1 MREIFNM
8 ETPFIFGKLA
18 VDRNFT
24 NRDKERQRL
33 TGNFSGLVNTVL
45 ISPRRWGKSSLVQKS
60 AIEAMSADENLH
72 FCFLDAFNI
81 RTEEQFYIALAS
93 EVLKISASKVELL
106 IDNAKRFMGAFLPKL
121 SYSPGNQDELSLSL
135 DWKEVKKH
143 PDAILDMAEKVA
155 AEKGWK
161 LVICIDE
168 FQNITTF
175 ENQLAFQKKLRSH
188 WQKHQHVSYC
198 LYGSKRHMLMDVF
211 TSSSMPFYKF
221 GDILFLEK
229 IHQDSWVPFICS
241 RFEDTQKHINESN
254 AALIADLAE
263 CHPYYVQQ
271 LAQQSWFRTT
281 TDCSEEIIR
290 EAHEGVVSQLSLLF
304 QSKTEELSTPQINF
318 LKALLDG
325 VEKFSSKNIIDEYQL
340 ASSANVARIKKAL
353 ENKEIIDMLA
363 GNIMVLDPMYKN
375 WLVTRY
381 FIKN

>member
-1 MREIFNM
+1 M

-18 VDRNFT
+18 VEQNFT
-24 NRDKERQRL
+24 NRERERQRL

-60 AIEAMSADENLH
+60 ALEAMSADQNLH
-72 FCFLDAFNI
+72 VCFLDAFNI
-81 RTEEQFYIALAS
+81 RTEEQFYLALAS
-93 EVLKISASKVELL
+93 EILKISASKIEVL
-106 IDNAKRFMGAFLPKL
+106 IENANRLIGAFLPKL
-121 SYSPGNQDELSLSL
+121 SFSPGNQDELSLSL

-143 PDAILDMAEKVA
+143 PDTILDMAEKVA

-161 LVICIDE
+161 LIVCIDE
-168 FQNITTF
+168 FQNISTF

-188 WQKHQHVSYC
+188 WQKHQHVAYC

-229 IHQDSWVPFICS
+229 IARESWIPFICS
-241 RFEDTQKHINESN
+241 RFEDTQKYISESN
-254 AALIADLAE
+254 AALVADLAE

-271 LAQQSWFRTT
+271 LAQQSWFRTA
-281 TDCSEEIIR
+281 TDCSEEIIGN
-290 EAHEGVVSQLSLLF
+290 AHEGIVSQLSLLF
-304 QSKTEELSTPQINF
+304 QSKTEELSTPQVNF

-325 VEKFSSKNIIDEYQL
+325 VEKFSSKNIIDDYQL
-340 ASSANVARIKKAL
+340 GSSANVVRIRKAL
-353 ENKEIIDMLA
+353 ENKEIIDIMA
-363 GNIMVLDPMYKN
+363 GNILVLDPMYKN

-381 FIKN
+381 FTKK

>member
-1 MREIFNM
+1 M
-8 ETPFIFGKLA
+8 ETPFVFGKLA

-33 TGNFSGLVNTVL
+33 SGNFSGLVNTVL

-60 AIEAMSADENLH
+60 AIDAMSADENLH

-81 RTEEQFYIALAS
+81 RTEEQFYLALAS
-93 EVLKISASKVELL
+93 EVLKISASKMELL
-106 IDNAKRFMGAFLPKL
+106 IENAKRFMGAFLPKL
-121 SYSPGNQDELSLSL
+121 SFSPGNQDELSLSL

-155 AEKGWK
+155 AEKAWK

-211 TSSSMPFYKF
+211 TSSPMPFYKF

-229 IHQDSWVPFICS
+229 IHQKSWIPFICS
-241 RFEDTQKHINESN
+241 RFEDTQKHISECN

-271 LAQQSWFRTT
+271 LAQQSWFRTA

-290 EAHEGVVSQLSLLF
+290 EAHEGIVSQLSLLF

-353 ENKEIIDMLA
+353 ENKEIIDIMA
-363 GNIMVLDPMYKN
+363 GNILVLDPMYKN

>member
-1 MREIFNM
+1 M
-8 ETPFIFGKLA
+8 ETPFVFGKFA
-18 VDRNFT
+18 VDQNFT
-24 NRDKERQRL
+24 NRDSERARL
-33 TGNFSGLVNTVL
+33 SGNFSGLVNTVL
-45 ISPRRWGKSSLVQKS
+45 ISPRRWGKSSLVQRS
-60 AIEAMSADENLH
+60 ALEAMSADKDLH

-81 RTEEQFYIALAS
+81 RTEEQFYLALAS
-93 EVLKISASKVELL
+93 EVLKISASKLEVIIE
-106 IDNAKRFMGAFLPKL
+106 NAKRLIGAFLPKL
-121 SYSPGNQDELSLSL
+121 SFSPGNQDELSLSL

-143 PDAILDMAEKVA
+143 PDAILDMAETVA

-168 FQNITTF
+168 FQNIATF

-188 WQKHQHVSYC
+188 WQKHQHVAYC

-229 IHQDSWVPFICS
+229 IHKDNWIPFICS
-241 RFEDTQKHINESN
+241 RFEDTQKYINENN

-271 LAQQSWFRTT
+271 LAQQSWLRTASA
-281 TDCSEEIIR
+281 CSEEIIR
-290 EAHEGVVSQLSLLF
+290 EAHEGIVSQLSLLF
-304 QSKTEELSTPQINF
+304 QSKTEELSTPQVNF

-325 VEKFSSKNIIDEYQL
+325 VEKFSSKSMIDDYRL
-340 ASSANVARIKKAL
+340 GSSANVSRIKKAL
-353 ENKEIIDMLA
+353 ESKEIIDIMA
-363 GNIMVLDPMYKN
+363 GNILVLDPMYKN

>member
-1 MREIFNM
+1 M

-18 VDRNFT
+18 VEQNFT
-24 NRDKERQRL
+24 NREKERQRL

-60 AIEAMSADENLH
+60 ALEAMSADPNLH
-72 FCFLDAFNI
+72 VCFLDAFNI
-81 RTEEQFYIALAS
+81 RTEEQFYLALAS
-93 EVLKISASKVELL
+93 EILKISASKIEVL
-106 IDNAKRFMGAFLPKL
+106 IENANRLIGAFLPKL
-121 SYSPGNQDELSLSL
+121 SFSPGNQDELSLSL

-143 PDAILDMAEKVA
+143 PDTILDMAEKVA

-161 LVICIDE
+161 LIVCIDE
-168 FQNITTF
+168 FQNISTF

-188 WQKHQHVSYC
+188 WQKHQHVAYC

-229 IHQDSWVPFICS
+229 IVRESWIPFICS
-241 RFEDTQKHINESN
+241 RFEDTQKYISESN

-271 LAQQSWFRTT
+271 LAQQSWFRTA

-290 EAHEGVVSQLSLLF
+290 DAHEGIVSQLSLLF
-304 QSKTEELSTPQINF
+304 QSKTEELSTPQVNF

-325 VEKFSSKNIIDEYQL
+325 VEKFSSKNIIDDYEL
-340 ASSANVARIKKAL
+340 GSSANVVRIRKAL
-353 ENKEIIDMLA
+353 ENKEIIDIMA
-363 GNIMVLDPMYKN
+363 GNILVLDPMYKN

-381 FIKN
+381 FIKK

>member
-1 MREIFNM
+1 M

-18 VDRNFT
+18 VEQNFT
-24 NRDKERQRL
+24 NREKERQRL

-60 AIEAMSADENLH
+60 ALEAMSADPNLH
-72 FCFLDAFNI
+72 VCFLDAFNI
-81 RTEEQFYIALAS
+81 RTEEQFYLALAS
-93 EVLKISASKVELL
+93 EILKISASKIEVL
-106 IDNAKRFMGAFLPKL
+106 IENANRLIGAFLPKL
-121 SYSPGNQDELSLSL
+121 SFSPGNQDELSLSL

-143 PDAILDMAEKVA
+143 PDTILDMAEKVA

-161 LVICIDE
+161 LIVCIDE
-168 FQNITTF
+168 FQNISTF

-188 WQKHQHVSYC
+188 WQKHQHVAYC

-229 IHQDSWVPFICS
+229 IVRESWIPFICS
-241 RFEDTQKHINESN
+241 RFGDTQKYISESH

-271 LAQQSWFRTT
+271 LAQQSWFRTA
-281 TDCSEEIIR
+281 TDCSEEIIGN
-290 EAHEGVVSQLSLLF
+290 AHEGIVSQLSLLF
-304 QSKTEELSTPQINF
+304 QSKTEELSTPQVNF

-325 VEKFSSKNIIDEYQL
+325 VEKFSSKNIIDDYEL
-340 ASSANVARIKKAL
+340 GSSANVVRIRKAL
-353 ENKEIIDMLA
+353 ENKEIIDIMA
-363 GNIMVLDPMYKN
+363 GNILVLDPMYKN

-381 FIKN
+381 FIKK